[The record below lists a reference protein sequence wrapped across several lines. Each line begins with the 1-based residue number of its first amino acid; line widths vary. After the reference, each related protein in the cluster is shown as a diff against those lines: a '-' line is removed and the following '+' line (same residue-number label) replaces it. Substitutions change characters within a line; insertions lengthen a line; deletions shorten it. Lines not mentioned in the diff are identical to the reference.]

1 MATRP
6 APWPKQ
12 VMVFDTA
19 RAKRCVGGDMN
30 GTTKDPAGNF
40 PPPREE
46 VTTTP
51 QGKPLGEI
59 DLVDL
64 FKIIWSAKILILIAI
79 LLTTATAVYLAYSRP
94 NTYRSEAVLLYKQP
108 NMHSPE
114 SASEIFKSRSFFADF
129 LKHYPEL
136 ISSFQYSTIQAS
148 ASSSSSSVDTQRM
161 FNTYKRRLRVKV
173 DRRTKVVK
181 ISIEMPTPQ
190 SAKAWIDALV
200 RHINNSQQ
208 IRDRKKIDA
217 NIDYLSVQKDRLINL
232 GGNEAIND
240 IIAGQVRKKMDADI
254 DVEYF
259 FETLSPAYAPLG
271 KSGPNRPVFIIAGI
285 FLGFTVGLILAVLK
299 SVVWQRASRP

>member
-1 MATRP
+1 
-6 APWPKQ
+6 
-12 VMVFDTA
+12 
-19 RAKRCVGGDMN
+19 MN
-30 GTTKDPAGNF
+30 GMTKDPAGTS

-46 VTTTP
+46 VTTMP

-79 LLTTATAVYLAYSRP
+79 LLTTAMAAYLAYSRP
-94 NTYRSEAVLLYKQP
+94 DTYRSEAVLRYKQP

-114 SASEIFKSRSFFADF
+114 SAGEIFKSRSFFADF

-136 ISSFQYSTIQAS
+136 TSNFQHSARLAS
-148 ASSSSSSVDTQRM
+148 APSSPSAVDLQRM

-173 DRRTKVVK
+173 DRRTNVAK

-200 RHINNSQQ
+200 KHINNSQQ
-208 IRDRKKIDA
+208 IRDREKFDA
-217 NIDYLSVQKDRLINL
+217 NIDYLSEQKDRLIPL
-232 GGNEAIND
+232 GGNDTIND
-240 IIAGQVRKKMDADI
+240 IIAKQVSKKMHADI